1 MQQNKLFVGGLPFNV
16 DEERLRTRFE
26 AYGEI
31 EDLNLVK
38 DRFSGQ
44 SRGFAFITFA
54 TQHAAETA
62 LAENGKDIDG
72 RALKVNIAQDKQG
85 RGGRGK
91 RPRW

>member
-62 LAENGKDIDG
+62 LAENGKDMDG

>member
-1 MQQNKLFVGGLPFNV
+1 MQQNKLFVGSLPFNV
-16 DEERLRTRFE
+16 DEEHLRKRFE
-26 AYGEI
+26 VYGEI

-44 SRGFAFITFA
+44 SKGFAFITFA

-62 LAENGKDIDG
+62 LAENGKDMDG

>member
-1 MQQNKLFVGGLPFNV
+1 MQQNKLFVGNLSFNV
-16 DEERLRTRFE
+16 NEEQLRERFE
-26 AYGEI
+26 AYGDI
-31 EDLNLVK
+31 DDLNLVK

-44 SRGFAFITFA
+44 SKGFAFITFA

-62 LAENGKDIDG
+62 LAENGKEMDG
-72 RALKVNIAQDKQG
+72 RAFKVNIAQDKPS